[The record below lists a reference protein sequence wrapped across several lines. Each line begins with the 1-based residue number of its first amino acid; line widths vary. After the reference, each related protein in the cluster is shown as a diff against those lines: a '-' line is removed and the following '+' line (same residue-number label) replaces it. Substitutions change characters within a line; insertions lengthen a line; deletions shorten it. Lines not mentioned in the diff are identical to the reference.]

1 MHLALIG
8 FRCSGK
14 TTVGR
19 LLAEKLG
26 GKFIDT
32 DELIEKMFGVEIHRF
47 VALKGWAQFRKIE
60 TEALETALAQDFQVM
75 ATGGGIVLQPENV
88 RILKRKATVLWLR
101 ASAEVTRRRISH
113 HSELISRPGL
123 TGNNPVGEV
132 ETLIKQR
139 TPLYLGASDYVVD
152 ADHGEPG
159 EIMET
164 ICRLLETQHRNQR

>member
-32 DELIEKMFGVEIHRF
+32 DELIEEMSGLKIHRL

-60 TEALETALAQDFQVM
+60 TRALETALAQDFQVI

-88 RILKRKATVLWLR
+88 RSLKREATIFWLR
-101 ASAEVTRRRISH
+101 ASTEVIRRRISRD
-113 HSELISRPGL
+113 SERISRPGL
-123 TGNNPVGEV
+123 TQNNPVEEV
-132 ETLIKQR
+132 ETLIQQR
-139 TPLYLGASDYVVD
+139 TPLYLKASDYVVD
-152 ADHGEPG
+152 SDHGDPG
-159 EIMET
+159 NVMET
-164 ICRLLETQHRNQR
+164 IYRLLATQHRKQR